1 MKIITDKL
9 IKSLEE
15 AVASQWKEIKK
26 GKFWKHV
33 TSDGFDKDLYSSL
46 MAQVYYYSKH
56 NAVNQAIS
64 ATSFRSAPSNKL
76 LKFVCKHA
84 LEEIG
89 HENMIIKD
97 LQSID
102 IDTAFLQENGQCLPP
117 TQALI
122 GYLYHTA
129 MNLGAFPRLG
139 YSFWAESV
147 YDDIAPIL
155 ESMRKSLRLNDKNM
169 TFFVAHSNIDEH
181 HFEEVKTAISSY
193 KFSSEEEL
201 QILEVAEVTLYL
213 TGQIME
219 SVITD
224 YYNRKTAK

>member
-1 MKIITDKL
+1 MSDTV
-9 IKSLEE
+9 IKSLEIAIE
-15 AVASQWKEIKK
+15 KQWETIKN

-33 TSDGFDKDLYSSL
+33 TSDGFDKDLYTSL

-56 NAVNQAIS
+56 NAVNQAIA
-64 ATSFRSAPSNKL
+64 ATSFRSKPSNKL

-89 HENMIIKD
+89 HENMIIMD

-102 IDTAFLQENGQCLPP
+102 IDTTFLEENENCLPP

-122 GYLYHTA
+122 GYLYHTS
-129 MNLGAFPRLG
+129 MNFGAFPRLG
-139 YSFWAESV
+139 YSYWAESV

-155 ESMRKSLRLNDKNM
+155 ESMRCSLNLNDKNM
-169 TFFVAHSNIDEH
+169 NFFVAHSNIDEH
-181 HFEEVKTAISSY
+181 HFEEVKKAIISY
-193 KFSSEEEL
+193 EFSPEEES
-201 QILEVAEVTLYL
+201 QIIEVAEVTLYL

-224 YYNRKTAK
+224 YYNRKAI

>member
-1 MKIITDKL
+1 MSDKL
-9 IKSLEE
+9 IQSLEK
-15 AVASQWKEIKK
+15 AVAKQWQQIKG

-56 NAVNQAIS
+56 NAVNQAIA
-64 ATSFRSAPSNKL
+64 ATSFRSKPSNKL

-102 IDTAFLQENGQCLPP
+102 IDATFLQEDEQCLPP

-155 ESMRKSLRLNDKNM
+155 ESMRSSLNIEDKNM

-181 HFEEVKTAISSY
+181 HFEEVKKAICSY
-193 KFSSEEEL
+193 EFSSEEAS
-201 QILEVAEVTLYL
+201 QVIEVAEVTLYL

-219 SVITD
+219 SVITN
-224 YYNRKTAK
+224 YYNQKSV